1 MTQTT
6 TISQAAFARYHA
18 CYNNDTYRAF
28 GIGLATALGLDEGIV
43 RLEFHDERHNQI
55 MNQLTDAALELA
67 GAEIYAG
74 AGQRLGNALGTLD
87 AHTPAIVTL
96 AINHLN
102 NFVPDEH
109 PSETRKKIAHMAT
122 LALAEHARRVLVQTL
137 DHAAL
142 LTGWQGTAPYY
153 WLRACSLLVQSAEI
167 ILRHDPSESY
177 LVEKFDKSI
186 QALAMGAGEIVRYS
200 ATPPAAIQRVHEQLS
215 AAKDNS

>member
-1 MTQTT
+1 MSQTT
-6 TISQAAFARYHA
+6 NISQAAFTRYHA
-18 CYNNDTYRAF
+18 CYNNNTYRAF

-43 RLEFHDERHNQI
+43 RLEFHDERHNEI
-55 MNQLTDAALELA
+55 MNQLTDAALELT

-74 AGQRLGNALGTLD
+74 AGQRLGNTLGTLD
-87 AHTPAIVTL
+87 AHTPAVVTL
-96 AINHLN
+96 AITHLN

-109 PSETRKKIAHMAT
+109 SSEAREKIAHMAT
-122 LALAEHARRVLVQTL
+122 LALAEHARRALVQTL

-167 ILRHDPSESY
+167 VLRHDPGESY
-177 LVEKFDKSI
+177 LVEKFDHGI
-186 QALAMGAGEIVRYS
+186 QALTMGTGEIMRYS
-200 ATPPAAIQRVHEQLS
+200 ASPPAAIHRIHEQLS